1 MANMSVNIA
10 GVEWKNPVTTG
21 SGTFGFGREYSE
33 YFDLSEL
40 GAVCLK
46 ALSAVPRLGNPSPRI
61 AETEKGILN
70 SVGLQNPG
78 AEAFLQKELQWLRT
92 YDTKLIANL
101 CGSTVED
108 YIAVAE
114 ILGDN
119 VDMFE
124 LNISCPNVK
133 EGGMAF
139 GTNAKMIEE
148 ITSKV
153 KAVSKVPLIVKLSPN
168 VTDIAE
174 MARAAEAGGA
184 DALSL
189 INTLLGMK
197 IDVKTRRPILYNNMG
212 GLSGPAVKPV
222 AVRMVYQVRQAVS
235 LPIIGMGGITTGE
248 DAIEFLLA
256 GANAVAVGTAGIVD
270 PYAWIRVRNGIEKY
284 LDDNGIKDVNEIVGT
299 VQMNGR

>member
-1 MANMSVNIA
+1 MAEMKVNIA

-46 ALSAVPRLGNPSPRI
+46 ALSAKPRSGNPSPRI
-61 AETEKGILN
+61 AETTKGVLN

-78 AEAFLQKELQWLRT
+78 AEAFIEKELPRLRK

-101 CGSTVED
+101 CGASVED
-108 YIAVAE
+108 YTEVAQ
-114 ILGDN
+114 ILDDK

-139 GTNAKMIEE
+139 GTNPKMVEE
-148 ITSKV
+148 ITQKV

-168 VTDIAE
+168 VTDITE
-174 MARAAEAGGA
+174 IARAAEAGGA
-184 DALSL
+184 DAVSL

-197 IDVKTRRPILYNNMG
+197 IDINTRRPILHNNMG

-222 AVRMVYQVRQAVS
+222 AVRMVYQVRKVIK
-235 LPIIGMGGITTGE
+235 LPIIGMGGITSAE
-248 DAIEFLLA
+248 DAIEFMLA
-256 GANAVAVGTAGIVD
+256 GANAIAVGTAGLVD
-270 PYAWIRVRNGIEKY
+270 PYAWVKVIKGLESY
-284 LDDNGIKDVNEIVGT
+284 LNKNNIADVNDIVGA
-299 VQMNGR
+299 VIPN

>member
-1 MANMSVNIA
+1 MANMKVNIA
-10 GVEWKNPVTTG
+10 GVEWNNPVTTG

-33 YFDLSEL
+33 YFNLSEL

-61 AETEKGILN
+61 AETDKGILN

-78 AEAFLQKELQWLRT
+78 AEAFLEKELPWLRT
-92 YDTKLIANL
+92 FDTKLIANL

-108 YIAVAE
+108 YVTVAE
-114 ILGDN
+114 ILGDKL
-119 VDMFE
+119 DMFE

-139 GTNAKMIEE
+139 GTSAKMIEE

-184 DALSL
+184 DAVSM

-197 IDVKTRRPILYNNMG
+197 IDVKTRRPVLYNNMG

-222 AVRMVYQVRQAVS
+222 AVRMVYQVRKAITI
-235 LPIIGMGGITTGE
+235 PIIGMGGITTGE
-248 DAIEFLLA
+248 DAIEFMLA

-270 PYAWIRVRNGIEKY
+270 PYAWIRVRNGIEEY
-284 LDDNGIKDVNEIVGT
+284 LDKNNIKDVNEIVGQ
-299 VQMNGR
+299 VKMNG

>member
-1 MANMSVNIA
+1 MAEMKVNIA

-46 ALSAVPRLGNPSPRI
+46 ALSAKPRLGNPSPRI
-61 AETEKGILN
+61 AETTKGVLN

-78 AEAFLQKELQWLRT
+78 AEAFIEKELPRLRK

-101 CGSTVED
+101 CGASVED
-108 YIAVAE
+108 YTEVAQ
-114 ILGDN
+114 ILDDK

-139 GTNAKMIEE
+139 GTNPKMVEE
-148 ITSKV
+148 ITQKV

-168 VTDIAE
+168 VTDITE
-174 MARAAEAGGA
+174 IARAAEAGGA
-184 DALSL
+184 DAVSL

-197 IDVKTRRPILYNNMG
+197 IDINTRRPILHNNMG

-222 AVRMVYQVRQAVS
+222 AVRMVYQVRKVIK
-235 LPIIGMGGITTGE
+235 LPIIGMGGITSAE
-248 DAIEFLLA
+248 DAIEFMLA
-256 GANAVAVGTAGIVD
+256 GANAIAVGTAGLVD
-270 PYAWIRVRNGIEKY
+270 PYAWVKVIKELESY
-284 LDDNGIKDVNEIVGT
+284 LNKNNIADVNDIVGA
-299 VQMNGR
+299 VIPN

>member
-1 MANMSVNIA
+1 MAEMKVNIA

-46 ALSAVPRLGNPSPRI
+46 ALSAKPRLGNPSPRI
-61 AETEKGILN
+61 AETTKGVLN

-78 AEAFLQKELQWLRT
+78 AEAFIEKELPRLRK

-101 CGSTVED
+101 CGASVED
-108 YIAVAE
+108 YTEVAQ
-114 ILGDN
+114 ILDDK

-139 GTNAKMIEE
+139 GTNPKMVEE
-148 ITSKV
+148 ITQKV

-168 VTDIAE
+168 VTDITE
-174 MARAAEAGGA
+174 IARAAEAGGA
-184 DALSL
+184 SC
-189 INTLLGMK
+189 
-197 IDVKTRRPILYNNMG
+197 
-212 GLSGPAVKPV
+212 
-222 AVRMVYQVRQAVS
+222 
-235 LPIIGMGGITTGE
+235 
-248 DAIEFLLA
+248 
-256 GANAVAVGTAGIVD
+256 
-270 PYAWIRVRNGIEKY
+270 
-284 LDDNGIKDVNEIVGT
+284 
-299 VQMNGR
+299 

>member
-1 MANMSVNIA
+1 MAEMKVNIA

-46 ALSAVPRLGNPSPRI
+46 ALSAKPRSGNPSPRI
-61 AETEKGILN
+61 AETTKGVLN

-78 AEAFLQKELQWLRT
+78 AEAFIEKELPRLRK

-101 CGSTVED
+101 CGASVED
-108 YIAVAE
+108 YTEVAQ
-114 ILGDN
+114 ILDDK

-139 GTNAKMIEE
+139 GTNPKMVEE
-148 ITSKV
+148 ITQKV

-168 VTDIAE
+168 VTDITE
-174 MARAAEAGGA
+174 IARAAEAGGA
-184 DALSL
+184 DAVSL

-197 IDVKTRRPILYNNMG
+197 IDINTRRPILHNNMG

-222 AVRMVYQVRQAVS
+222 AVRMVYQVRKAIK
-235 LPIIGMGGITTGE
+235 LPIIGMGGITSAE
-248 DAIEFLLA
+248 DAIEFMLA
-256 GANAVAVGTAGIVD
+256 GANAIAVGTAGLVD
-270 PYAWIRVRNGIEKY
+270 PYAGVKVIKGIESYINK
-284 LDDNGIKDVNEIVGT
+284 NNIADVNDIVGA
-299 VQMNGR
+299 VIPN

>member
-1 MANMSVNIA
+1 MTNMAVTIA
-10 GVEWKNPVTTG
+10 GVTWKNPVTTG

-46 ALSAVPRLGNPSPRI
+46 ALSAVPRQGNPSPRI
-61 AETEKGILN
+61 AEVEKGVLN

-78 AEAFLQKELQWLRT
+78 AAAFLEKELPWLRT
-92 YDTKLIANL
+92 FDTKLIANL

-108 YIAVAE
+108 YVAVAE
-114 ILGDN
+114 VLGDR

-139 GTNAKMIEE
+139 GTDPKMIEH
-148 ITSKV
+148 ITQKV

-184 DALSL
+184 DAISL

-197 IDVKTRRPILYNNMG
+197 IDVHTRRPILARNMG
-212 GLSGPAVKPV
+212 GLSGPAIKPI
-222 AVRMVYQVRQAVS
+222 ALRMVYQTRLATK
-235 LPIIGMGGITTGE
+235 LPIIGMGGIATGE
-248 DAIEFLLA
+248 DAVEFMLA
-256 GANAVAVGTAGIVD
+256 GANAVAVGTAGLVD
-270 PYAWIRVRNGIEKY
+270 PYAWIRVRNGILEYLEK
-284 LDDNGIKDVNEIVGT
+284 NNIADVNEIVGA
-299 VQMNGR
+299 VKING